1 MKISNRLSSILVNR
15 SYPFNGRISYHRK
28 CNLHGSDV
36 NHRFIHTVNEDN
48 YFIVPVPM
56 LYSFVEENKGSTSK
70 SNIVYPLSLSLSY
83 NIKTLDSM
91 VARILQ
97 YTMRNDNELIKV
109 ISEKYGTYYGSE
121 GMILDSNFNILLLN
135 AYKCTVEEDKVHVKE
150 IITYVNPIVSLAD
163 EGMDKCI
170 YTKIV
175 PTYLNSSVFNGIPNS
190 ITIARDI
197 PGYGKPT
204 IIFKDVTSTFLFKPI
219 EPSEIINE
227 DIYGLLDNN
236 IDDLLEMVVKCQ

>member
-1 MKISNRLSSILVNR
+1 MKISNRLSSILTNR
-15 SYPFNGRISYHRK
+15 SYPFNGRITQYRK
-28 CNLHGSDV
+28 CNLHGSDL

-56 LYSFVEENKGSTSK
+56 LYNFIEENKDSTSK
-70 SNIVYPLSLSLSY
+70 SNIIYPLSLSISY

-97 YTMRNDNELIKV
+97 YNMRKDSELIKV
-109 ISEKYGTYYGSE
+109 VSEKYGIYYGSE
-121 GMILDSNFNILLLN
+121 GMILDSGFNILLLN
-135 AYKCTVEEDKVHVKE
+135 ACKCTVEEDKIHVKE
-150 IITYVNPIVSLAD
+150 IITYINPIVSLAD
-163 EGMDKCI
+163 EGMDKYI

-175 PTYLNSSVFNGIPNS
+175 PTYLNNPVFNSIPNG

-197 PGYGKPT
+197 PGYSKPT
-204 IIFKDVTSTFLFKPI
+204 IIFKDVTSTFLLKPI

-227 DIYGLLDNN
+227 DIYGLLDSN
-236 IDDLLEMVVKCQ
+236 IDNLLEMVVKCQ